1 MSEKKVITI
10 DGPAGAG
17 KSTIAKI
24 AAAKLGLTYIDTG
37 AMYRAVTYKVLLN
50 GGDFSDT
57 KKIIRL
63 AEKSDIKL
71 DNGKIFLDGKDVTE
85 KIRTRQVTNKTS
97 IIAALG
103 EVRKILRDMQRDFS
117 KTQGVVMEGRD
128 IGSVVFPK
136 AKYKFY
142 LDAGINER
150 ARRRYDELRGK
161 GESVKME
168 DIIADINKRDNLD
181 LNRGLCPL
189 VKPEGAV
196 VIDSTKKSI
205 EEVADIIVTHAGK

>member
-71 DNGKIFLDGKDVTE
+71 DNGKFFWME
-85 KIRTRQVTNKTS
+85 K
-97 IIAALG
+97 
-103 EVRKILRDMQRDFS
+103 M
-117 KTQGVVMEGRD
+117 
-128 IGSVVFPK
+128 
-136 AKYKFY
+136 
-142 LDAGINER
+142 
-150 ARRRYDELRGK
+150 
-161 GESVKME
+161 
-168 DIIADINKRDNLD
+168 
-181 LNRGLCPL
+181 
-189 VKPEGAV
+189 
-196 VIDSTKKSI
+196 
-205 EEVADIIVTHAGK
+205 